1 MWPLLRRGTSEQ
13 NGRAIE
19 SKVRS
24 LMTSFT
30 ELDMHYEVE
39 RPSRTNIVLVP
50 TYDEPMADFEG
61 DFELLKDKE
70 EGDVRHIIG
79 HW

>member
-1 MWPLLRRGTSEQ
+1 
-13 NGRAIE
+13 
-19 SKVRS
+19 
-24 LMTSFT
+24 MTSFT